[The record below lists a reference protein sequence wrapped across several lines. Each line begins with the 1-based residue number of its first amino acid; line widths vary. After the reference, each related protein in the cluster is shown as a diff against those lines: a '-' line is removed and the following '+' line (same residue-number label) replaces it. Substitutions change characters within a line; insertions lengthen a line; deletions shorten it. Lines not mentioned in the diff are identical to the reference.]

1 MCSMTMDHGQ
11 FERGRGK
18 VSGAWCEASAAAR
31 IAKLEYEAEQ
41 QRRRCRE
48 LQAKL
53 DAAKQAQAAKVLHAE
68 ARRSIDAMLN
78 GRAKLVDILQL
89 VALTYPDRVVVLNSA
104 WKSAAESED
113 FKYPEV
119 ARSLLRR
126 LVTDY
131 WEAIVDGRGDAVA
144 RRAFTTKEFSAG
156 ESETV
161 ETNKRAQRLR
171 TFRYGQRDVI
181 MNAHLKHGIKASA
194 AETLRIHFQ
203 WDPDS
208 GRVVIGH
215 CGRHLDHA

>member
-1 MCSMTMDHGQ
+1 MSIDHEQ
-11 FERGRGK
+11 LERDRGM
-18 VSGAWCEASAAAR
+18 VSGRWCESTAAAR
-31 IAKLEYEAEQ
+31 IAKLEYEAELH
-41 QRRRCRE
+41 RRRCRE

-53 DAAKQAQAAKVLHAE
+53 DAAKQAQAAKVLPAE

-89 VALTYPDRVVVLNSA
+89 VALTYPDRVVVLSSA
-104 WKSAAESED
+104 RKSAAESQD

-126 LVTDY
+126 LVTSY
-131 WEAIVDGRGDAVA
+131 WQALVDGQGDALA

-156 ESETV
+156 ESESV

-171 TFRYGQRDVI
+171 TFRYGPRDVV
-181 MNAHLKHGIKASA
+181 MNAHLKHGTKDSA
-194 AETLRIHFQ
+194 AETLRIHFH
-203 WDPDS
+203 WDPDD
-208 GRVVIGH
+208 GQLVIGH

>member
-1 MCSMTMDHGQ
+1 MNNEQ
-11 FERGRGK
+11 LERGRGS
-18 VSGAWCEASAAAR
+18 VFDEFETSAAAR
-31 IAKLEYEAEQ
+31 IAKLEYEAELH
-41 QRRRCRE
+41 RRRCRE
-48 LQAKL
+48 LQASL
-53 DAAKQAQAAKVLHAE
+53 DAAKQVQAAKVLPAE
-68 ARRSIDAMLN
+68 ARRAIDAVLS
-78 GRAKLVDILQL
+78 GRAKLVDFLQL
-89 VALTYPDRVVVLNSA
+89 VALAYPDRVAVLNSA

-126 LVTDY
+126 LVTNY

-171 TFRYGQRDVI
+171 TFRYGQREVI
-181 MNAHLKHGIKASA
+181 MNAHLKHGIKDSA
-194 AETLRIHFQ
+194 AETLRVHFA
-203 WDPDS
+203 WDAEER
-208 GRVVIGH
+208 RVVIGH